1 MASVPVKVLDR
12 IKENLG
18 KVQKIVEQAKNRDIN
33 EADTVVI
40 ITDILTMLF
49 GYDKYTEITREYAI
63 KNTFCDLA
71 VKLEG
76 SIKFLI
82 EVKAVGIALADK
94 HYQQALDYGAN
105 NGTEWI
111 ILTNGVNWKIYKVKF
126 EKPIKTD
133 FVCEFNLLEL
143 KYKNQNDIDKLY
155 ILCKEGIKKNA
166 IDEFTQHKMLV
177 NKYFISTILK
187 SDNIYETIKKEFKKV
202 DPSIKIESEEIDIIL
217 TNDVI
222 KRELIDTPE
231 ALEAKDKYQKALK
244 KIEKQ
249 KSKDKE
255 NEKLENNEKEV
266 KTSEIEIK

>member
-1 MASVPVKVLDR
+1 MAAVPVKVLDR

-82 EVKAVGIALADK
+82 EVKAVGITLADK

-111 ILTNGVNWKIYKVKF
+111 ILTNGLNWKIYKVKF
-126 EKPIKTD
+126 EKPIKTE

-155 ILCKEGIKKNA
+155 ILCKEGIKK
-166 IDEFTQHKMLV
+166 M
-177 NKYFISTILK
+177 
-187 SDNIYETIKKEFKKV
+187 
-202 DPSIKIESEEIDIIL
+202 P
-217 TNDVI
+217 
-222 KRELIDTPE
+222 
-231 ALEAKDKYQKALK
+231 
-244 KIEKQ
+244 
-249 KSKDKE
+249 
-255 NEKLENNEKEV
+255 
-266 KTSEIEIK
+266 